1 MAISLP
7 VHGSARSVTRLMA
20 SQARKHRG
28 FRTERV
34 VAQYLSTVWQGACVG
49 RGSGKDIVNV
59 PFDVEVKARAGFQ
72 PLAYIKQLKARTAIS
87 GELGFGVIRLN
98 GQGED
103 AREYAAIIR
112 LEDLLPLLI
121 LRYGHLDKEP
131 TDADIE
137 RCSACGTYMIRKCL
151 TCQPTITNAHD
162 AILVK
167 RSITDGTIDQ

>member
-1 MAISLP
+1 
-7 VHGSARSVTRLMA
+7 MA

-34 VAQYLSTVWQGACVG
+34 VAQYLSTVWTGASVG

-59 PFDVEVKARAGFQ
+59 PFDVEVKARTGFQ
-72 PLAYIKQLKARTAIS
+72 PLAYLRQLKARTDKS
-87 GELGFGVIRLN
+87 GLLGFGVIRLN

-121 LRYGHLDKEP
+121 LKYGHLDNEP
-131 TDADIE
+131 TEADID
-137 RCSACGTYMIRKCL
+137 RCSACGSYMIRKCL
-151 TCQPTITNAHD
+151 TCQPTTTHAES
-162 AILVK
+162 AISAK
-167 RSITDGTIDQ
+167 RLPINGTTDQ

>member
-1 MAISLP
+1 
-7 VHGSARSVTRLMA
+7 
-20 SQARKHRG
+20 
-28 FRTERV
+28 
-34 VAQYLSTVWQGACVG
+34 VWQGATVG

-72 PLAYIKQLKARTAIS
+72 PLAYMKQLKARTALS
-87 GELGFGVIRLN
+87 GEMGFGVIRLN

-103 AREYAAIIR
+103 VAEYCAIIR
-112 LEDLLPLLI
+112 LADLLPLLQ
-121 LRYGHLDKEP
+121 LKYGHLTSEP
-131 TDADIE
+131 TDADID
-137 RCSACGTYMIRKCL
+137 RCTACGSYMIRKCL

>member
-1 MAISLP
+1 MWA
-7 VHGSARSVTRLMA
+7 HGNVVNAKQSMA

-34 VAQYLSTVWQGACVG
+34 VAEYLSTWWQGACVG

-59 PFDVEVKARAGFQ
+59 PFDCEVKARAGFQ
-72 PLAYIKQLKARTAIS
+72 PLAYLKQLKARTSVS

-112 LEDLLPLLI
+112 LEDLLPLLQ
-121 LRYGHLDKEP
+121 LKFGHLDKEP
-131 TDADIE
+131 TDADID
-137 RCSACGTYMIRKCL
+137 RCTACGSYMIRKCL
-151 TCQPTITNAHD
+151 TCQPMTTNAPD

-167 RSITDGTIDQ
+167 KSNTDGTIDQ

>member
-1 MAISLP
+1 MR
-7 VHGSARSVTRLMA
+7 GSVVNVKQSMA

-34 VAQYLSTVWQGACVG
+34 VAQYLSTVWTGATVG

-72 PLAYIKQLKARTAIS
+72 PLAYIRQLKARTALS

-112 LEDLLPLLI
+112 LEDLLPLLV
-121 LRYGHLDKEP
+121 LKYGHIDKEP
-131 TDADIE
+131 TEADID
-137 RCSACGTYMIRKCL
+137 RCEACGSYMIRKCL
-151 TCQPTITNAHD
+151 TCQPTTIDVLNV
-162 AILVK
+162 LSRM
-167 RSITDGTIDQ
+167 RSPMDGTIDQ

>member
-1 MAISLP
+1 
-7 VHGSARSVTRLMA
+7 MA

-28 FRTERV
+28 FRTERI
-34 VAQYLSTVWQGACVG
+34 VAEYLSTHWQGATVG

-59 PFDVEVKARAGFQ
+59 PFDVEVKARTGFQ
-72 PLAYIKQLKARTAIS
+72 PLAYLRQLKARTVIS

-112 LEDLLPLLI
+112 LEDLLPLLV
-121 LRYGHLDKEP
+121 LKYGHLSSEP
-131 TDADIE
+131 TEADID
-137 RCSACGTYMIRKCL
+137 RCTACGSYMIQRCL
-151 TCQPTITNAHD
+151 TCQPTTTNAHD

-167 RSITDGTIDQ
+167 KSIMDGTIDQ

>member
-1 MAISLP
+1 
-7 VHGSARSVTRLMA
+7 
-20 SQARKHRG
+20 
-28 FRTERV
+28 
-34 VAQYLSTVWQGACVG
+34 VWSGATVG

-72 PLAYIKQLKARTAIS
+72 PLAYIRQLKARTALS

-121 LRYGHLDKEP
+121 LKYGHLEAEP
-131 TDADIE
+131 TEADID
-137 RCSACGTYMIRKCL
+137 RCTGCGSYMIRKCL
-151 TCQPTITNAHD
+151 TCQPTTTHAEPV
-162 AILVK
+162 ILVK

>member
-1 MAISLP
+1 
-7 VHGSARSVTRLMA
+7 
-20 SQARKHRG
+20 
-28 FRTERV
+28 
-34 VAQYLSTVWQGACVG
+34 VG

-72 PLAYIKQLKARTAIS
+72 PKAYLAQLKSRTAIS

-103 AREYAAIIR
+103 ARDYAAIIR

-131 TDADIE
+131 TDADID
-137 RCSACGTYMIRKCL
+137 RCTACGDYMIRKCL
-151 TCQPTITNAHD
+151 TCQPMITNAPD
-162 AILVK
+162 AILIK
-167 RSITDGTIDQ
+167 KFNMDGTIDQ

>member
-1 MAISLP
+1 MENTL
-7 VHGSARSVTRLMA
+7 A

-72 PLAYIKQLKARTAIS
+72 PLAYLKQLKARTSSS

-103 AREYAAIIR
+103 AAEYCAIIR
-112 LEDLLPLLI
+112 LADLLPLLI
-121 LRYGHLDKEP
+121 LKYGHLDNEP
-131 TDADIE
+131 TDADID
-137 RCSACGTYMIRKCL
+137 RCTGCGSYMIRKCL
-151 TCQPTITNAHD
+151 TCQPMTTD
-162 AILVK
+162 AQTVISVK
-167 RSITDGTIDQ
+167 KLAMDGTIDQ

>member
-1 MAISLP
+1 
-7 VHGSARSVTRLMA
+7 
-20 SQARKHRG
+20 
-28 FRTERV
+28 
-34 VAQYLSTVWQGACVG
+34 VG
-49 RGSGKDIVNV
+49 RGSGKDVVNV

-121 LRYGHLDKEP
+121 LKYGHLDKEP
-131 TDADIE
+131 TETDID
-137 RCSACGTYMIRKCL
+137 RCSGCGSYMIRRCL
-151 TCQPTITNAHD
+151 TCQPTTTD
-162 AILVK
+162 VQPAIYVK
-167 RSITDGTIDQ
+167 KSLMDSTVDQ

>member
-1 MAISLP
+1 
-7 VHGSARSVTRLMA
+7 
-20 SQARKHRG
+20 
-28 FRTERV
+28 
-34 VAQYLSTVWQGACVG
+34 VG

-72 PLAYIKQLKARTAIS
+72 PKAYLAQLKTRTALS

-103 AREYAAIIR
+103 ARDYAAIIR
-112 LEDLLPLLI
+112 LEDLLPLLQ
-121 LRYGHLDKEP
+121 LKYGHLDTEP
-131 TDADIE
+131 TEADID
-137 RCSACGTYMIRKCL
+137 RCTACGSYMIRKCL
-151 TCQPTITNAHD
+151 TCQPMITNAHD